1 MTTHNETDQD
11 LSQSSAEEI
20 ADYLDRHP
28 EFFREHP
35 DLLGRLEIPHTR
47 SGQAVSLVE
56 RQVKTLREQNQK
68 LRRQLHEM
76 IEIARQNE
84 ELARRM
90 HKLALTLMDAAE
102 PADIFS
108 TLYDNLKRN
117 FHADQVAVRLFADPA
132 TMDTLPGAEFAGSDN
147 SASELFRTLLETRE
161 PLCGRM
167 KQQQQTFLFGS
178 EGRGLASSV
187 MVPLHGPGWNGIL
200 AIGSLNP
207 ERYQPGMGVEL
218 LANLGEVL
226 SFILN
231 PWTARDQ
238 G

>member
-1 MTTHNETDQD
+1 MTTHNESNQAIPLT
-11 LSQSSAEEI
+11 SAEDI

-28 EFFREHP
+28 EFFRERP
-35 DLLGRLEIPHTR
+35 DLLGRLEIPHER
-47 SGQAVSLVE
+47 AGQTISLVE
-56 RQVKTLREQNQK
+56 RQVSVLREQNQK

-90 HKLALTLMDAAE
+90 HKLALTLMDATE
-102 PADIFS
+102 PADLFA

-117 FHADQVAVRLFADPA
+117 FRADKVSVRLFASPA
-132 TMDTLPGAEFAGSDN
+132 VTDKNAGGEFAGG
-147 SASELFRTLLETRE
+147 AAQELFRTFLEKRE

-167 KQQQQTFLFGS
+167 IQKQQMFLFGA
-178 EGRGLASSV
+178 EGNEVTSSV
-187 MVPLHGPGWNGIL
+187 IVPLHGPGWNGML
-200 AIGSLNP
+200 AIGSFNP

-231 PWTARDQ
+231 SWVAEN
-238 G
+238 

>member
-1 MTTHNETDQD
+1 MTTHNESNQAIPLT
-11 LSQSSAEEI
+11 SAEEI

-35 DLLGRLEIPHTR
+35 DLLGRLEIAHARAGHTI
-47 SGQAVSLVE
+47 SLVE
-56 RQVKTLREQNQK
+56 RQVSVLREQNQK

-90 HKLALTLMDAAE
+90 HKLALTLMDASE
-102 PADIFS
+102 PAALFA

-117 FHADQVAVRLFADPA
+117 FRADKVSVRLFANPA
-132 TMDTLPGAEFAGSDN
+132 VTDNNAGGEFAGHTVSVQ
-147 SASELFRTLLETRE
+147 EHFRTFLEKRE

-167 KQQQQTFLFGS
+167 MQQQQMFLFGA
-178 EGRGLASSV
+178 EGNEVASSV
-187 MVPLHGPGWNGIL
+187 IVPLHGPGWNGML
-200 AIGSLNP
+200 AIGSFNP

-231 PWTARDQ
+231 PWVAED
-238 G
+238 

>member
-1 MTTHNETDQD
+1 MTTHNETNEAIPQTA
-11 LSQSSAEEI
+11 AEDI
-20 ADYLDRHP
+20 ADYLERHP
-28 EFFREHP
+28 EFFHEHP
-35 DLLGRLEIPHTR
+35 DLLGRLEIPHAHA
-47 SGQAVSLVE
+47 GQTISLVE
-56 RQVKTLREQNQK
+56 RQVSALREQNQK
-68 LRRQLHEM
+68 LRKQLHEM

-102 PADIFS
+102 PAALFA

-117 FHADQVAVRLFADPA
+117 FRADKVSVRLFANPA
-132 TMDTLPGAEFAGSDN
+132 VPDNNAGEEFAGG
-147 SASELFRTLLETRE
+147 AAGVQELFRTLLETRE

-167 KQQQQTFLFGS
+167 KQQQQMFLFGVAGN
-178 EGRGLASSV
+178 EVTSSV

-200 AIGSLNP
+200 AIGSFNP

-231 PWTARDQ
+231 PWIAED
-238 G
+238 